1 VYSTIAT
8 QTAVAQFE
16 SSWSLF
22 KSTKIYGGASYTFDF
37 AELTTYGGKKNE
49 NTLAMFASLLQP
61 VSSIEWKFVVHL
73 RQEFLSSYHSPFLFG
88 FSAEGKVAGPFSLKA
103 SFSKNFRAPTMN
115 ERFWY
120 PGGNPD
126 LDPENSWNTDI
137 SLDFQKLHGESSL
150 SFRLTAHNSIITD
163 WILWIPGENYWSAEN
178 VRKVWVR
185 GFEITGEQDITAG
198 KVRLLFKESYA
209 YTLSTNENEIS
220 GNDEAYKK
228 QLIYTPVHKGLFK
241 AYIGWKGFGVTVRN
255 TITGKVYTTRDNSSE
270 LPGYYLL
277 EVIITKKWVFGGR
290 FPVSFAIN
298 TNNLLNEEY
307 QVTPFRPMP
316 GISIVGSATLDLNI
330 LKNK

>member
-1 VYSTIAT
+1 MRNAKKALSKTLRRVARLEAWLDAMKNSASWKAT
-8 QTAVAQFE
+8 
-16 SSWSLF
+16 SLF
-22 KSTKIYGGASYTFDF
+22 GG
-37 AELTTYGGKKNE
+37 
-49 NTLAMFASLLQP
+49 
-61 VSSIEWKFVVHL
+61 L
-73 RQEFLSSYHSPFLFG
+73 R
-88 FSAEGKVAGPFSLKA
+88 
-103 SFSKNFRAPTMN
+103 
-115 ERFWY
+115 
-120 PGGNPD
+120 
-126 LDPENSWNTDI
+126 
-137 SLDFQKLHGESSL
+137 
-150 SFRLTAHNSIITD
+150 
-163 WILWIPGENYWSAEN
+163 NYWSAEN
-178 VRKVWVR
+178 VRKVWAR
-185 GFEITGEQDITAG
+185 GVEISGEQDITAG

-277 EVIITKKWVFGGR
+277 DVIITKKWFFGGR

-298 TNNLLNEEY
+298 ANNLLNEEY